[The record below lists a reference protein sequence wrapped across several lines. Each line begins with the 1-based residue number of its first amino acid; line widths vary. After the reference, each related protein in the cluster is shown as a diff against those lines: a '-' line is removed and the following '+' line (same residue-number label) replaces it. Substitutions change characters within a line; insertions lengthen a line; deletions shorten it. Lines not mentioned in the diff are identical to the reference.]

1 VTKLGP
7 FVINARSGK
16 VHHRPRCRYA
26 GRVLAEP
33 LLIEA
38 TTTYEA
44 CQQIVEVGLNPC
56 NYCFPWRER
65 LDPGRRY
72 IARERRSSESEQI
85 DELWEIVDT
94 STNEVVDTSGSARW
108 AVITEREWNEALES
122 DPAFTPRRY
131 EAKRRLQEASARR
144 RYAESQWQNAIR
156 EMHEAGFSL
165 GEIAAVARVAPSD
178 IAALIS
184 ASPPSA

>member
-1 VTKLGP
+1 
-7 FVINARSGK
+7 
-16 VHHRPRCRYA
+16 
-26 GRVLAEP
+26 VLAEP

-44 CQQIVEVGLNPC
+44 CQQILELGLDPC
-56 NYCFPWRER
+56 AYCFPWRER

-72 IARERRSSESEQI
+72 IARERRSSESEQV

-94 STNEVVDTSGSARW
+94 KTNEVVDAAGSAQW

-122 DPAFTPRRY
+122 ELAFTPRRY
-131 EAKRRLQEASARR
+131 EAKRRLQEASSRR

-156 EMHEAGFSL
+156 EMHAAGFSL
-165 GEIAAVARVAPSD
+165 PEIATVAGVDPSD
-178 IAALIS
+178 IAALIT
-184 ASPPSA
+184 AHPVERMINP